1 MSQSSDDE
9 VVGNRAWIDACKSR
23 GHLQFWLIN
32 LLMTI
37 PICFR
42 LAFFSGEISYKPGR
56 LVGFD
61 DILTVG
67 HLLQGCFCAGC
78 LFLSH
83 RFDAGSLCGGR
94 FPRFKTCVLVCYT
107 VSALVY
113 PVYNLNKRLITSM
126 PFFAD
131 SSYFSNQADFLL
143 GLLIGY
149 LLVSAFALFAH
160 FYHRNHHS
168 WCSPSLD
175 IELRHW
181 AEHPFM
187 LVHVRFED
195 VNWCLIA
202 FHCVEGVIVLALFF
216 ITLNEEHP

>member
-1 MSQSSDDE
+1 MGKGVGGTKVDVLNLTNCLTKFASDLSDLQTMSQSSDDE

-160 FYHRNHHS
+160 FYHRNLT
-168 WCSPSLD
+168 CFRID
-175 IELRHW
+175 
-181 AEHPFM
+181 
-187 LVHVRFED
+187 
-195 VNWCLIA
+195 
-202 FHCVEGVIVLALFF
+202 GLACQR
-216 ITLNEEHP
+216 